1 MTGDSILRLCA
12 LLWSHFNIEGGGV
25 EGGEEVGE
33 GGGGG
38 EKSKLSNRSI
48 RLVTAQC
55 ILRICKSHSDVE
67 AAATVSPAF
76 SFYSPFVAL
85 VLIHILL

>member
-12 LLWSHFNIEGGGV
+12 LLWSHFNIEG
-25 EGGEEVGE
+25 GGEEVGE